1 MLFVC
6 TNPEL
11 SYYGH
16 VMEFVSLPK
25 DGQLIV
31 KDLHGELGLRSVK
44 AASLAPFDGGVAV
57 DDILSCANPL
67 PQDVTVAFNNWA
79 DGKPLVKFLGHDAN
93 GRGLVVTA
101 AAGGVGYTLAHLN
114 QYIDKG
120 WLIPTS
126 LCLSSIK
133 RNIAAYEA
141 WEPKVGD
148 LVMPFMETAGWA
160 SFEKGSSSRVIKTD
174 GESLVLE
181 WLAGGG
187 WVVKKR
193 AVFPCLAKGAGV
205 LPTKQPTPFPF
216 KVGDAVRI
224 KEGCEVYRKNDV
236 LNPIDTSG
244 VVIKVSTKGAWG
256 ITVDFGGIKNCYKEG
271 YLEKV

>member
-6 TNPEL
+6 TNPAF

-16 VMEFVSLPK
+16 VLEFVSLVK
-25 DGQLIV
+25 DGQLLV
-31 KDLHGELGLRSVK
+31 RNLHESLELRSVK
-44 AASLAPFDGGVAV
+44 AASLAPFDGVVAV
-57 DDILSCANPL
+57 DDMLSCANQL
-67 PQDVTVAFNNWA
+67 PQDVTQAFKNWA
-79 DGKPLVKFLGHDAN
+79 DKRPLVKFLGYESK
-93 GRGLVVTA
+93 GRGLVVRARDGGEGA
-101 AAGGVGYTLAHLN
+101 AIAHIT

-148 LVMPFMETAGWA
+148 LVMPFMESAGWA
-160 SFEKGSSSRVIKTD
+160 SFEKGSSSKVIKTD
-174 GESLVLE
+174 GERLVLE
-181 WLAGGG
+181 WNDYG
-187 WVVKKR
+187 WNVEKR
-193 AVFPCLAKGAGV
+193 AVFPCLTKGVGV
-205 LPTKQPTPFPF
+205 LPTKQPTPPTF

-236 LNPIDTSG
+236 LNPIDISG

>member
-6 TNPEL
+6 INPAL

-16 VMEFVSLPK
+16 VLEFVSLVK
-25 DGQLIV
+25 DGQLMV
-31 KDLHGELGLRSVK
+31 RDLHDELGLRSVK
-44 AASLAPFDGGVAV
+44 ASSLATFDGIVAV
-57 DDILSCANPL
+57 DDMLSCANQL
-67 PQDVTVAFNNWA
+67 PQDVTQAFKNWA
-79 DGKPLVKFLGHDAN
+79 DSKPVVQFLGHDSN
-93 GRGLVVTA
+93 GRGLVVTSA
-101 AAGGVGYTLAHLN
+101 TGASGHTISHLN
-114 QYIDKG
+114 QYIGKG
-120 WLIPTS
+120 WLIPTI

-133 RNIAAYEA
+133 RNITAYDE

-148 LVMPFMETAGWA
+148 LVMPFMETSGWA
-160 SFEKGSSSRVIKTD
+160 SFEKGSSSKVISTD
-174 GESLVLE
+174 GEGLILE
-181 WLAGGG
+181 CLHYG
-187 WVVKKR
+187 WSVEKR
-193 AVFPCLAKGAGV
+193 AVFPCLTKGVGV
-205 LPTKQPTPFPF
+205 LPTKQPTPPTF

-236 LNPIDTSG
+236 LNPIDISG